1 LHKLPDTEAKL
12 TLKEEIMQ
20 EIIQSLEQNSG
31 LSSDSTRD
39 AAMPQV
45 DPSKDKLHA
54 VPPGNDP
61 TTQGYTIQEDMKG
74 LTGKLGGLFGM

>member
-1 LHKLPDTEAKL
+1 
-12 TLKEEIMQ
+12 MQ

-39 AAMPQV
+39 ATIPQV
-45 DPSKDKLHA
+45 DPSKDKLHI
-54 VPPGNDP
+54 VPLVSNPN
-61 TTQGYTIQEDMKG
+61 TQDYTIQDDMKG